1 MGTYEEDA
9 KKQEENAKK
18 QEKVKKYEENAKKYE
33 ADIEELKAK
42 IRTYKAKHQ
51 KDNPIAVS
59 NTIIALKR
67 ELVFTEIKLSNDY
80 NAIYREGKKGTFEKL
95 SDLQVDMQKD
105 ITSLQ
110 DDLMLARK
118 KYIENHNVKM
128 QKEFP
133 LPPPKSKM
141 GETVKEMA
149 NYNYILFQSIRE
161 LLTLQKKKI
170 SYCKNMN
177 QYELSNAKKFRADLR
192 EKYGK
197 SFDELFTLTETGMRY
212 IGIEEKKR
220 LLEVRK
226 NLIEQGQK
234 DFSDEGGRIIVK
246 KPQTLQ
252 NICDKANRV
261 NRYTRQLDEDIKEYR
276 LIIDNDKEMRRAEEE
291 YYKSGRYAQDQERE
305 RQEQERRQQEE
316 DARYNLDNVIPDE
329 GYRDEE
335 GNIINLDD
343 DDERDI

>member
-1 MGTYEEDA
+1 MGTYA
-9 KKQEENAKK
+9 ENAKR
-18 QEKVKKYEENAKKYE
+18 YE
-33 ADIEELKAK
+33 ADITELRAE
-42 IRTYKAKHQ
+42 IRTYK
-51 KDNPIAVS
+51 IAHRNDHPTVVR
-59 NTIIALKR
+59 NAIIALKR
-67 ELVFTEIKLSNDY
+67 ELVLTEIKLSDDY
-80 NAIYREGKKGTFEKL
+80 NAMYRREKIDTFDKL
-95 SDLQVDMQKD
+95 SNLQGDLQKD

-110 DDLMLARK
+110 EDLMEARK
-118 KYIENHNVKM
+118 NYIENHNVKM

-141 GETVKEMA
+141 AGIVKEMA
-149 NYNYILFQSIRE
+149 NYNYILFQSMRE

-192 EKYGK
+192 EEYAK

-234 DFSDEGGRIIVK
+234 DFSDKGGKIIIK

-261 NRYTRQLDEDIKEYR
+261 TGYTRQLDKDIKEYR
-276 LIIDNDKEMRRAEEE
+276 LIIDNDKAMKLAEEE

-305 RQEQERRQQEE
+305 RQEKERRQQEE

-335 GNIINLDD
+335 GNIINHD